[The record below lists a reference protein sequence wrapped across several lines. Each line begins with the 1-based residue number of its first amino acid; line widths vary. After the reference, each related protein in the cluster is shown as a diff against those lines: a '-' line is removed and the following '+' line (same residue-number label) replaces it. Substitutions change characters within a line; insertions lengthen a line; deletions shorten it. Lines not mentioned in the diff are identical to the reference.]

1 MFDEIEMYQEG
12 ATYFDEDFEC
22 LKNKKAYKH
31 EQLLNTGIWWFRNNQ
46 KFISIFTNVL
56 ASEDYLY
63 DVLKKDTIATVY
75 YNKLAYGL
83 DLDRVIANYNNGGVV
98 FKKINFVP
106 SDEMIYK
113 TRLGKEIPY
122 ATIVLASDDTIIFDK
137 KYLGLKKD
145 ISGDRS
151 VYRVKDKIIFKRMK
165 EQFDHLLSNDN

>member
-46 KFISIFTNVL
+46 KSISIFTNVL

-98 FKKINFVP
+98 FKKINLF
-106 SDEMIYK
+106 
-113 TRLGKEIPY
+113 
-122 ATIVLASDDTIIFDK
+122 
-137 KYLGLKKD
+137 LKSIQTD
-145 ISGDRS
+145 
-151 VYRVKDKIIFKRMK
+151 
-165 EQFDHLLSNDN
+165 